1 MNEINT
7 FDVLKRMSVEN
18 KRIWL
23 APTITEMNYNA
34 KKGSE
39 VTFGIEGNVLF
50 DIKDGKKQAICLL
63 WSVEEFNAMR
73 AQMQA
78 EPFPAP
84 PEPTAEAE
92 TTGGKE

>member
-1 MNEINT
+1 MGC
-7 FDVLKRMSVEN
+7 
-18 KRIWL
+18 
-23 APTITEMNYNA
+23 ANYNA

-84 PEPTAEAE
+84 PEPIAEAQ
-92 TTGGKE
+92 TTTSPATRAASQGKER